1 MECFDNSHLSGTN
14 PVASMVTFIDGKPEK
29 SLFRKFRIPEELG
42 GDDYGSMRNV
52 LERRFIRAKE
62 GQKGWEFPDL
72 LVVDGGRGQLN
83 IARAVLEEFGKSYTH

>member
-29 SLFRKFRIPEELG
+29 SLFRKFRIPSELG

-52 LERRFIRAKE
+52 LERRF
-62 GQKGWEFPDL
+62 
-72 LVVDGGRGQLN
+72 
-83 IARAVLEEFGKSYTH
+83 